1 MTDHIMMTMKGTTLR
16 SVLLGLS
23 LAAAAGCGN
32 PLSPTE
38 AALDDAREKWR
49 SQGIDSYRITVRE
62 SCFCPIELGGP
73 FVVTVVR
80 GQITSV
86 AYTGEGTDVVPHERI
101 PLTVDELFATVET
114 AAREA
119 AKVEA
124 EYDPTY
130 GFPATIFVDRIQN
143 AVDDEVYYSAT
154 EFTPLR

>member
-1 MTDHIMMTMKGTTLR
+1 MTSLLR
-16 SVLLGLS
+16 PLVGLI
-23 LAAAAGCGN
+23 LALSMAACSN
-32 PLSPTE
+32 PFSASDELE
-38 AALDDAREKWR
+38 DAREKWED
-49 SQGIDSYRITVRE
+49 QGIDSYRITVRE

-80 GQITSV
+80 GRIASV
-86 AYTGEGTDVVPHERI
+86 VYAGEGADVVPDERI
-101 PLTVDELFATVET
+101 PLTVDELFDTVET
-114 AAREA
+114 AGREA

-154 EFTPLR
+154 DFQVTR